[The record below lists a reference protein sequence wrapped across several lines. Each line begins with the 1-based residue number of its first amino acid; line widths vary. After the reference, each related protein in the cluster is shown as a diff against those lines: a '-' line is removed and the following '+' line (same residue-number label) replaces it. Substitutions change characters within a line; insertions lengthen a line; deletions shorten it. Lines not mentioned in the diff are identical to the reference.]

1 MLEKVKQLVLFNKP
15 AADADTP
22 SNFMVRQN
30 GRLSI
35 EINWTANSYIHET
48 CNIK

>member
-1 MLEKVKQLVLFNKP
+1 MLVKVKQLVLFCIP

-22 SNFMVRQN
+22 SNLMVRQN

-35 EINWTANSYIHET
+35 EINWTPTATPPSQGY
-48 CNIK
+48 